1 MGQKV
6 HPTGFR
12 TGITEPWKSRWYASK
27 KDFKVLLLEDVKVR
41 KFLKTKYRAAA
52 IPKVEIERT
61 RDEVKVILH
70 CARPGVIIG
79 RKGQEVDRLQEE
91 LQELLG
97 RRVNLKVE
105 EVSRPEIQAQLI
117 AEDIADQLTKR
128 AAFRRTLKRALDTTM
143 DAGARGVK
151 IQLAGRLGGA
161 EMSRCE
167 KAIAGSMPLSTLRR
181 RRATS
186 GFKCGSTK
194 ACTRRLAMA
203 LMPKRVKHRKSQR
216 GRIRG
221 DASRGNRVVFGD
233 FGLQA
238 EQPGWLPAATIEAG
252 RIAAQQYL
260 RTEGR
265 LYVRVFPH
273 KSITSI
279 PLETRMGKG
288 KGEPEYWAAVIK
300 PGMILYEIG
309 GVTED
314 AARIC
319 MARLAH
325 KMPIRV
331 RFVKR
336 RVM

>member
-27 KDFKVLLLEDVKVR
+27 KDFRDLLMEDFKVR
-41 KFLKTKYRAAA
+41 RFLKTKYRAAA

-70 CARPGVIIG
+70 SARPGVIIG

-91 LQELLG
+91 LQQLLG

-161 EMSRCE
+161 ELSRCE
-167 KAIAGSMPLSTLRR
+167 KAIAGSMPLSTLR
-181 RRATS
+181 AKIDY
-186 GFKCGSTK
+186 GFCEAPTAQGNIGIQVWVNQGMYEETGDGADAQEGQAPKK
-194 ACTRRLAMA
+194 
-203 LMPKRVKHRKSQR
+203 PKRS
-216 GRIRG
+216 
-221 DASRGNRVVFGD
+221 
-233 FGLQA
+233 
-238 EQPGWLPAATIEAG
+238 
-252 RIAAQQYL
+252 Y
-260 RTEGR
+260 
-265 LYVRVFPH
+265 
-273 KSITSI
+273 
-279 PLETRMGKG
+279 
-288 KGEPEYWAAVIK
+288 
-300 PGMILYEIG
+300 
-309 GVTED
+309 
-314 AARIC
+314 
-319 MARLAH
+319 
-325 KMPIRV
+325 
-331 RFVKR
+331 KR
-336 RVM
+336 

>member
-6 HPTGFR
+6 HPVGFR

-27 KDFKVLLLEDVKVR
+27 KEFKVLLLEDVRVR

-70 CARPGVIIG
+70 SARPGVIIG
-79 RKGQEVDRLQEE
+79 RKGQEVDRLQDE

-167 KAIAGSMPLSTLRR
+167 KAIAGSMPLSTLR
-181 RRATS
+181 AKIDY
-186 GFKCGSTK
+186 GFCEAPTAQGNIGIQVWVNQGMYEEDGDGADAQEGQAPKK
-194 ACTRRLAMA
+194 
-203 LMPKRVKHRKSQR
+203 PKRS
-216 GRIRG
+216 
-221 DASRGNRVVFGD
+221 
-233 FGLQA
+233 
-238 EQPGWLPAATIEAG
+238 
-252 RIAAQQYL
+252 Y
-260 RTEGR
+260 
-265 LYVRVFPH
+265 
-273 KSITSI
+273 
-279 PLETRMGKG
+279 
-288 KGEPEYWAAVIK
+288 
-300 PGMILYEIG
+300 
-309 GVTED
+309 
-314 AARIC
+314 
-319 MARLAH
+319 
-325 KMPIRV
+325 
-331 RFVKR
+331 KR
-336 RVM
+336 